1 MSADVLL
8 EIDQMYAG
16 YPGHRVIRGLS
27 MQVQAGD
34 IVCLLGPSGCGK
46 TTVLR
51 AIGGFTP
58 ILDGEIRLR
67 ERVVSR
73 AAYTLSPEKRR
84 IGMVFQDNALF
95 PHLNIAANIAFGL
108 RGRSRQEQRNI
119 VGGLLEVVDLM
130 GLEARYPHELSGGQQ
145 QRVAL
150 ARALA
155 PDPDLLLLDEPFS
168 NLDVDLR
175 SRLSAQVRGI
185 LRERSTTAILVTHDQ
200 NEAFALS
207 EHIGVMH
214 AGRILQWDS
223 AYNLYHRPVERFVAD
238 FIGQGVFLR
247 GKLLDT
253 QQIETE
259 VGIIRGRGHFDW
271 PTGSA
276 VDVLLRPDD
285 VQQDADAAVQATV
298 SNRAFIGPKILYSLA
313 LASGATLLS
322 LSPSSRELALGD
334 KVGIRVSAEH
344 LVAFPA
350 DPSASP

>member
-1 MSADVLL
+1 MSADILL
-8 EIDQMYAG
+8 EIIKMHAG

-58 ILDGEIRLR
+58 LDGGEIRLR
-67 ERVVSR
+67 QQVVSR
-73 AAYTLSPEKRR
+73 AAFTLAPEQRR

-108 RGRSRQEQRNI
+108 RGRSRREQRDI
-119 VGGLLEVVDLM
+119 VGGLLEVVDLA

-168 NLDVDLR
+168 NLDVELR
-175 SRLSAQVRGI
+175 SRLSAQVREI

-207 EHIGVMH
+207 EHIGVMDQ
-214 AGRILQWDS
+214 GRILQWDS
-223 AYNLYHRPVERFVAD
+223 AYNLYHRPAERFVAD
-238 FIGQGVFLR
+238 FIGQGIFLR
-247 GKLLDT
+247 GKLLDS
-253 QQIETE
+253 QRVETE
-259 VGIIRGRGHFDW
+259 AGVIRGNRHFDW
-271 PTGSA
+271 PVGSA

-285 VQQDADAAVQATV
+285 VQQDADAATKATV
-298 SNRAFIGPKILYSLA
+298 SNRAFIGPKILYSLT
-313 LASGATLLS
+313 LASGETLLS
-322 LSPSSRELALGD
+322 LSPSSQELALGD
-334 KVGIRVSAEH
+334 QVGIRISAEH

-350 DPSASP
+350 DQAAPL